1 MRTTLLA
8 LLALTALCGT
18 APYNTA
24 RADRFS
30 PITGGKLVE
39 LCTGKDKGVVGDCT
53 AYVNGISDTV
63 AFYQDLRPRD
73 ASKGAVLPAYICV
86 PTAATGEQ
94 LREAVVA
101 WSKKHPDDMGRQAS
115 GVVLRALRDT
125 YPCQGGA
132 RG

>member
-1 MRTTLLA
+1 MRTTLLT
-8 LLALTALCGT
+8 LLALTALCG
-18 APYNTA
+18 TA

-30 PITGGKLVE
+30 PITGGKLIE

-53 AYVNGISDTV
+53 AYVNGISDAV

-86 PTAATGEQ
+86 PTATTGEQ
-94 LREAVVA
+94 LRESVVT

-132 RG
+132 KG

>member
-1 MRTTLLA
+1 MRTMLLT

-18 APYNTA
+18 A

-30 PITGGKLVE
+30 SISGGKLIEV
-39 LCTGKDKGVVGDCT
+39 CTGKDKGVVGDCT
-53 AYVNGISDTV
+53 AYIDGISDTV
-63 AFYQDLRPRD
+63 SFYQDLRPRD

-86 PTAATGEQ
+86 PTATTGVQ

-101 WSKKHPDDMGRQAS
+101 WSKTHPDDLKRQAS

-125 YPCQGGA
+125 YPCQA
-132 RG
+132 R

>member
-18 APYNTA
+18 A
-24 RADRFS
+24 RAERFS
-30 PITGGKLVE
+30 QTTGGRLVE
-39 LCTGKDKGVVGDCT
+39 LCSGKDKSSVDDCT
-53 AYVNGISDTV
+53 GYIVGISDAV

-73 ASKGAVLPAYICV
+73 GSKGAALPAAAYICI
-86 PTAATGEQ
+86 PTSVTSAQ
-94 LREAVVA
+94 LREGVVA
-101 WSKKHPDDMGRQAS
+101 WSKKNPNDMGRQAS

-125 YPCQGGA
+125 YPCQGGG